1 MLVFLCLIGT
11 LDFISWYTANVW
23 FWVALGSGIGF
34 IVGFI
39 VGGVVIRNLTMTKEN
54 RDEENGEDEGD
65 TTLTIKGDD
74 IVNLRIVAVSRDDD
88 SGLSTTSLNTGQ
100 ESPGTSTELGI
111 DLKLCICK
119 TVFSFGFKLVFTK
132 FPLPNYFH

>member
-1 MLVFLCLIGT
+1 MLVLVCLIGT

-23 FWVALGSGIGF
+23 FWVALVSGIGF

-65 TTLTIKGDD
+65 TTLTISGDD
-74 IVNLRIVAVSRDDD
+74 IVNLRYESISRDDD

-100 ESPGTSTELGI
+100 ESPGTSTEPGI

-119 TVFSFGFKLVFTK
+119 KFLYFGFKLVFTK

>member
-1 MLVFLCLIGT
+1 MLVLVCLIGT

-23 FWVALGSGIGF
+23 FWVALVSGIGF

-65 TTLTIKGDD
+65 TTLTISGDD
-74 IVNLRIVAVSRDDD
+74 IVNLRYESISRDDD
-88 SGLSTTSLNTGQ
+88 SGLSTSSLNTGQ
-100 ESPGTSTELGI
+100 ESPGTITEPGI

-119 TVFSFGFKLVFTK
+119 KFLYFGFKLVFTK